1 VPGASSRGSTY
12 GRTSCFGAA
21 EEAGEEASSISA
33 SREDCRSKKVDDIK
47 AIPAKPT
54 ATKPTAMRADDALTV
69 IQLATPAAIAA
80 TMNIQGATGE

>member
-1 VPGASSRGSTY
+1 MAALRALARPRKRGR
-12 GRTSCFGAA
+12 RT
-21 EEAGEEASSISA
+21 SISA